1 MRQRFID
8 NNYVNFEDVNSIAK
22 GQNKTLRQAFIEMEQ
37 AKEMM
42 ARNQSTLVKDYQKNS
57 QFFHDA
63 KFFADS
69 EAGQFPIDAFQILDL
84 TVNLPLNKYWAQEL
98 VPIRYGGGA
107 VESFAFFRSNIGLA
121 EGRLAGGNTNEVP
134 LVSVASQ
141 KKVVPIYAIKLG
153 ILLGNVDLMKAQT
166 INFDILERHE
176 DALRTSYW
184 REIEYMAFEGNV
196 GIGDITTGTT
206 NFFPGLLN
214 IPTSG
219 SGIGYTALS
228 SEQWSAHDV
237 SEWTTTMITVIESMK
252 RAVRYN
258 RDYYPNTILLGPDVW
273 TLLAKPA
280 VVGAIGETTTGAGI
294 ATSVMQY
301 IQREIKNRLQVEVEF
316 VELPYLQAG
325 AEAIYG
331 FPIEAS
337 GANSAGRIVFYRK
350 DEKVIKMPITMALTG
365 GAMAY
370 SPTEDGYRKVYVAFA
385 GPLALVYPESI
396 HYLDNKAG

>member
-8 NNYVNFEDVNSIAK
+8 NKYVDFRDVDAIAK
-22 GQNKTLRQAFIEMEQ
+22 GQNKSLRQAFIEMEE
-37 AKEMM
+37 AKEKM
-42 ARNQSTLVKDYQKNS
+42 ARNQSTLIKDYQKNT
-57 QFFHDA
+57 QFFHDS

-69 EAGQFPIDAFQILDL
+69 EASQFPIDAFQILDL

-107 VESFAFFRSNIGLA
+107 VESFAFFRSNIGLG

-134 LVSVASQ
+134 LVSVASE

-196 GIGDITTGTT
+196 GIADITTSTT

-214 IPTSG
+214 IPTTG
-219 SGIGYTALS
+219 SGIGYSALS
-228 SEQWSAHDV
+228 AEQWSAHDV
-237 SEWTTTMITVIESMK
+237 SEWTTTILTIIEAMK
-252 RAVRYN
+252 RNVRYN
-258 RDYYPNTILLGPDVW
+258 RDFYPNMALLGPDVW

-280 VVGAIGETTTGAGI
+280 VIGAVGDASGAGI
-294 ATSVMQY
+294 ATSIMQY
-301 IQREIKNRLQVEVEF
+301 IQREIKSRLQVEIEF
-316 VELPYLQAG
+316 VELPYLQAN
-325 AEAIYG
+325 AEATYG

-337 GANSAGRIVFYRK
+337 GANSTGRIVFYRR

-385 GPLALVYPESI
+385 GPLAIIYPESI
-396 HYLDNKAG
+396 YYLDNKAG

>member
-1 MRQRFID
+1 MRTRFID
-8 NNYVNFEDVNSIAK
+8 NKYVDFSDVNALAK
-22 GQNKTLRQAFIEMEQ
+22 GQNKTLRQAFIEMEE
-37 AKEMM
+37 AKEKM
-42 ARNQSTLVKDYQKNS
+42 ARGQSTLVKDYQKNT
-57 QFFHDA
+57 QFFHDS

-107 VESFAFFRSNIGLA
+107 VESYAFFRSNIGLA

-134 LVSVASQ
+134 LVSIASE
-141 KKVVPIYAIKLG
+141 KKIIPIYAIKLG

-196 GIGDITTGTT
+196 GIADITTSTS

-214 IPTSG
+214 IPTTG
-219 SGIGYTALS
+219 SGIYYAASSADWDTLDISGINTLFLTAV
-228 SEQWSAHDV
+228 A
-237 SEWTTTMITVIESMK
+237 SMK
-252 RAVRYN
+252 RNVRYN
-258 RDYYPNTILLGPDVW
+258 RDFFPNTIVIGPALW
-273 TLLAKPA
+273 TLMQAPA
-280 VVGAIGETTTGAGI
+280 LVGATGTASDVGVV
-294 ATSVMQY
+294 TSIMQY
-301 IQREIKNRLQVEVEF
+301 VQREIKNRLQVEVEY
-316 VELPYLQAG
+316 VELPYLDAG
-325 AEAIYG
+325 AEATHG

-337 GANSAGRIVFYRK
+337 GANSNGRVVIYRK
-350 DEKVIKMPITMALTG
+350 DEKVFKMPITMALTG

-370 SPTEDGYRKVYVAFA
+370 SPTEDGYRKTYVAFA
-385 GPLALVYPESI
+385 GPLAIVYAEAI
-396 HYLDNKAG
+396 GYIDNAA

>member
-1 MRQRFID
+1 MRFID
-8 NNYVNFEDVNSIAK
+8 NNYVNFSDVRARAE
-22 GQNKTLRQAFIEMEQ
+22 GQNKTLRQAFVEMEE
-37 AKEMM
+37 AKEKLNG
-42 ARNQSTLVKDYQKNS
+42 RQSTLVKDYQKNT
-57 QFFHDA
+57 QFFHDS

-141 KKVVPIYAIKLG
+141 KMTVPIYAIKLG
-153 ILLGNVDLMKAQT
+153 ILLGAVDLLKAQT

-184 REIEYMAFEGNV
+184 REIEYLAFEGND
-196 GIGDITTGTT
+196 GISDITSSTS

-214 IPTSG
+214 IPASA
-219 SGIGYTALS
+219 GIGYTAEA

-237 SEWTTTMITVIESMK
+237 SEWTTRMVGIIESMK

-258 RDYYPNTILLGPDVW
+258 RDFYPNTILIGPDVW
-273 TLLAKPA
+273 TLLAQPA
-280 VVGAIGETTTGAGI
+280 VIGALGSADGAGI
-294 ATSVMQY
+294 ATSIMQY
-301 IQREIKNRLQVEVEF
+301 IQREIKNRLQVDIDY

-325 AEAIYG
+325 SMATYG

-337 GANSAGRIVFYRK
+337 GENSTGRIVFYRK
-350 DEKVIKMPITMALTG
+350 DEKVIKLPITMALTG

-370 SPTEDGYRKVYVAFA
+370 SPTEDGYRKVYLAFG
-385 GPLALVYPESI
+385 GPLAIVYPETI

>member
-8 NNYVNFEDVNSIAK
+8 NKYVDFRDVDALAK
-22 GQNKTLRQAFIEMEQ
+22 GQNKSLRQAFIEMEE
-37 AKEMM
+37 AKEKM
-42 ARNQSTLVKDYQKNS
+42 ARGNSSLIKDYQKNS

-134 LVSVASQ
+134 LVSVASE

-196 GIGDITTGTT
+196 GIADITTSTT

-219 SGIGYTALS
+219 SGIYYAAS
-228 SEQWSAHDV
+228 SADWDTLDV
-237 SEWTTTMITVIESMK
+237 SGINSLFVTAVGAMK
-252 RAVRYN
+252 RNIRYN
-258 RDYYPNTILLGPDVW
+258 RDYFPNTIAIGPALW
-273 TLLAKPA
+273 TLMQAPA
-280 VVGAIGETTTGAGI
+280 LVGATGTASDVGI
-294 ATSVMQY
+294 AVSIMQY
-301 IQREIKNRLQVEVEF
+301 VQREIKNRLQVDVEY
-316 VELPYLQAG
+316 VELPYLDAG
-325 AEAIYG
+325 AETTNG

-337 GANSAGRIVFYRK
+337 GANSNGRVVIYRK
-350 DEKVIKMPITMALTG
+350 DEKVFKLPITMALTG

-385 GPLALVYPESI
+385 GPLAIVYPEAI
-396 HYLDNKAG
+396 GYIDNAA

>member
-8 NNYVNFEDVNSIAK
+8 NNYVNFEDVNTIAK
-22 GQNKTLRQAFIEMEQ
+22 GQNKTLRQAFIDMEQ

-84 TVNLPLNKYWAQEL
+84 TINLPLNKYWAQEL

-107 VESFAFFRSNIGLA
+107 VESYAFFRNNIGLA

-134 LVSVASQ
+134 LVSTASE

-166 INFDILERHE
+166 VNFNILERHE
-176 DALRTSYW
+176 SALRTSYW

-196 GIGDITTGTT
+196 GIADITTSTT

-219 SGIGYTALS
+219 SGIYYKALS
-228 SEQWSAHDV
+228 SDWDTLGVKDINTFFVDAV
-237 SEWTTTMITVIESMK
+237 ASMK
-252 RAVRYN
+252 RNVRYD
-258 RDYYPNTILLGPDVW
+258 RDYFPNTIAIGPALW
-273 TLLAKPA
+273 TLMQAPA
-280 VVGAIGETTTGAGI
+280 LVGTIGETTTGAGI
-294 ATSVMQY
+294 AVSIMQY
-301 IQREIKNRLQVEVEF
+301 VQREIKNRLQIDIEY
-316 VELPYLQAG
+316 VELPYLDSG
-325 AEAIYG
+325 AETTYG

-337 GANSAGRIVFYRK
+337 GANSNGRVVIYRK
-350 DEKVIKMPITMALTG
+350 DEKVFKLPITMALTG

-385 GPLALVYPESI
+385 GPLAIVYPEAI
-396 HYLDNKAG
+396 GYIDNAA

>member
-1 MRQRFID
+1 MRTRFID
-8 NNYVNFEDVNSIAK
+8 NKYVDFSDVNALAK
-22 GQNKTLRQAFIEMEQ
+22 GQNKTLRQAFIEMEE
-37 AKEMM
+37 AKEKM
-42 ARNQSTLVKDYQKNS
+42 ARGQSTLVKDYQKNT
-57 QFFHDA
+57 QFFHDS

-107 VESFAFFRSNIGLA
+107 VESYAFFRSNIGLA

-134 LVSVASQ
+134 LVSIASQ
-141 KKVVPIYAIKLG
+141 KKIIPIYAIKLG

-196 GIGDITTGTT
+196 GIADITTSTS

-219 SGIGYTALS
+219 SGIYYAASSADWDTLDISGINTLFLTAV
-228 SEQWSAHDV
+228 A
-237 SEWTTTMITVIESMK
+237 SMK
-252 RAVRYN
+252 RNVRYN
-258 RDYYPNTILLGPDVW
+258 RDFFPNTIAIGPALW
-273 TLLAKPA
+273 TLMQAPA
-280 VVGAIGETTTGAGI
+280 LVGATGTASDVGVV
-294 ATSVMQY
+294 TSIMQY
-301 IQREIKNRLQVEVEF
+301 VQREIKNRLQVEVEY
-316 VELPYLQAG
+316 VELPYLDAG
-325 AEAIYG
+325 AEATHG

-337 GANSAGRIVFYRK
+337 GANSNGRVVIYRK
-350 DEKVIKMPITMALTG
+350 DEKVFKMPITMALTG

-370 SPTEDGYRKVYVAFA
+370 SPTEDGYRKTYVAFA
-385 GPLALVYPESI
+385 GPLAIVFPEAI
-396 HYLDNKAG
+396 GYIDNAA